1 MTALH
6 ALLIVLSKW
15 GEPVQSNPR
24 NALKQIF
31 YG

>member
-6 ALLIVLSKW
+6 TLPVVLSEW

-24 NALKQIF
+24 NALRQIF

>member
-6 ALLIVLSKW
+6 ALPVVLSEW
-15 GEPVQSNPR
+15 GELVQSNPR
-24 NALKQIF
+24 NTLKQIF